1 VIHRIFGSSV
11 EHSSRLRKLRPKRKR
26 RLKQNI
32 LTLGP
37 VRKIHMRPPEP
48 SRALVWQQVH
58 WPVPLDAQLASGLLR
73 RLASDLTRQ
82 PVIWEVRV
90 SEGTSTH
97 IVGTAA
103 HQVKAVTRAMEA
115 LVPGTATSAW
125 ADVRPQVARS
135 ARLQVKGQQL
145 HLAAD
150 SAPHA
155 ARTLLAALTEA
166 CFRDEHAVLQVIL
179 SRGRSP
185 QTIAARP
192 ADPTQSW
199 FDMLA
204 SGGRPASGE
213 LAGRMRDKASQ
224 PGFEAVIRV
233 AATAKSE
240 ARRVTIMQGI
250 LSAIRTLQAPGVRI
264 DFVKDSGDALDRA
277 LVPFWAPLLLSTAEA
292 LSLIAWPLE
301 ADDLPGL
308 PAAHPKSLRLST
320 TDNEMVRVFAKTT
333 APGKTQ
339 PLGLSIEDNL
349 FHSVILGPTGSGKST
364 AMLNL
369 IVADLRAGRGL
380 VVIDPKGDLVQD
392 ILERIP
398 PSRRADVAVL
408 DPTDATPVGLNPLRV
423 PGTSA
428 ELIADG
434 VVTIFRD
441 LFPSSFGPRTSE
453 MVNAS
458 ILTLA
463 NHPGATLTWLPRLL
477 TDARFRSTLIG
488 GLNDPDGLETLWAE
502 YGDMSDRQQAQFAG
516 PVLTRLRQ
524 FLLRPSLKRVL
535 DQSDPKFQLDEIF
548 TKHKVL
554 LVPLNTGIL
563 GNDGARLLGSLLVS
577 QLWQLTLGRAVHSK
591 SNRQPVSIFV
601 DELQEFIHLGGN
613 DLSDAL
619 ARSRSLGVAWNL
631 AHQFRDQLPTDTKN
645 ALDANALNKI
655 VFGLGAKDAR
665 ELAAMAPEL
674 TSEDFMTLPQY
685 GIYASLMRNGRHL
698 GWVSGQTSPPP
709 AVTSSPVDIIA
720 ASQARYGSN
729 SEPAESNTEVADAR
743 RPAADGPIGR
753 RTRSQS

>member
-1 VIHRIFGSSV
+1 
-11 EHSSRLRKLRPKRKR
+11 
-26 RLKQNI
+26 
-32 LTLGP
+32 
-37 VRKIHMRPPEP
+37 MRTPDP
-48 SRALVWQQVH
+48 SRTLVWQQVH
-58 WPVPLDAQLASGLLR
+58 WPVPLDAQLGLGLVR

-90 SEGTSTH
+90 SEGAATH
-97 IVGTAA
+97 LVGTPA
-103 HQVKAVTRAMEA
+103 HQVKAVTRAIEG
-115 LVPGTATSAW
+115 LVPGTVTSAEGET
-125 ADVRPQVARS
+125 RPQVARS
-135 ARLQVKGQQL
+135 ARLQVKGQLL

-150 SAPHA
+150 NAPHA

-166 CFRDEHAVLQVIL
+166 HFRQEHAVLQVAL

-185 QTIAARP
+185 QTIAAKP

-199 FDMLA
+199 FDVLA
-204 SGGRPASGE
+204 TGGRPASSE
-213 LAGRMRDKASQ
+213 LTSRMRDKASQ
-224 PGFEAVIRV
+224 PGVEAVIRV
-233 AATAKSE
+233 AATANSE

-250 LSAIRTLQAPGVRI
+250 LSALRTLQAPGVRI
-264 DFVKDSGDALDRA
+264 DFVKDSGDSLDRA
-277 LVPFWAPLLLSTAEA
+277 LVPFWAPLRLSTVEV
-292 LSLIAWPLE
+292 LNLVAWPLE

-308 PAAHPKSLRLST
+308 PSRHPKALRLVGP
-320 TDNEMVRVFAKTT
+320 DIEKVRVFAATT

-369 IVADLRAGRGL
+369 IVADLKAGRGL
-380 VVIDPKGDLVQD
+380 VVVDPKGDLVQD

-398 PSRRADVAVL
+398 PSRRDDVAVL
-408 DPTDATPVGLNPLRV
+408 DPTDSVPVGLNPLHL

-434 VVTIFRD
+434 VVAIFRD
-441 LFPSSFGPRTSE
+441 LFPSAFGPRTSE
-453 MVNAS
+453 MVHAS

-463 NHPGATLTWLPRLL
+463 SHKGATLTWLPRLL

-488 GLNDPDGLETLWAE
+488 SLNDPDGLEVLWAE
-502 YGDMSDRQQAQFAG
+502 YGEMSERQQAQFAG
-516 PVLTRLRQ
+516 PVLSRLRQ

-535 DQSDPKFQLDEIF
+535 DQSEPKFQLDEVF

-563 GNDGARLLGSLLVS
+563 GNDAARLLGSLLVS
-577 QLWQLTLGRAVHSK
+577 QLWQLTLGRAAQPK
-591 SNRQPVSIFV
+591 DKRPPVSIYI

-631 AHQFRDQLPTDTKN
+631 AHQFRDQLPADTKN

-665 ELAAMAPEL
+665 EVAAMASAL
-674 TSEDFMTLPQY
+674 IAEDFMALPQY
-685 GIYASLMRNGRHL
+685 GVYASLMRNGRHL
-698 GWVSGQTSPPP
+698 GWVSGETAPPP
-709 AVTSSPVDIIA
+709 AVTSNPVEIVA
-720 ASQARYGSN
+720 ASQSRYGRDPEPPESSARTAQGRRSAA
-729 SEPAESNTEVADAR
+729 SE
-743 RPAADGPIGR
+743 PIGR
-753 RTRSQS
+753 RKRSQS

>member
-1 VIHRIFGSSV
+1 MSSP
-11 EHSSRLRKLRPKRKR
+11 ELSSREL
-26 RLKQNI
+26 I
-32 LTLGP
+32 
-37 VRKIHMRPPEP
+37 
-48 SRALVWQQVH
+48 WQRVH
-58 WPVPLDAQLASGLLR
+58 WPVPLDEHLASGLLR

-82 PVIWEVRV
+82 PIIWEVRV
-90 SEGTSTH
+90 SEGLVTH
-97 IVGTAA
+97 VVGTPA
-103 HQVKAVTRAMEA
+103 HQVKAVTGAIEG
-115 LVPGTATSAW
+115 LVPGTVTSPEG
-125 ADVRPQVARS
+125 DVRPHVARS

-150 SAPHA
+150 HAPNA

-166 CFRDEHAVLQVIL
+166 HFKEEHAVLQVVL

-185 QTIAARP
+185 EVLSARP

-199 FDMLA
+199 FEVLA
-204 SGGRPASGE
+204 SGGRPASPE

-233 AATAKSE
+233 AATAKSD
-240 ARRVTIMQGI
+240 ARRITIMQGI
-250 LSAIRTLQAPGVRI
+250 LSALRTLQAPGVRLT
-264 DFVKDSGDALDRA
+264 FVKDTGDALDRA
-277 LVPFWAPLLLSTAEA
+277 LVPFWAPLRISATEA

-308 PAAHPKSLRLST
+308 PAAHPKALRLHE
-320 TDNEMVRVFAKTT
+320 TDIEKIRVFAKTT
-333 APGKTQ
+333 APEKAQ
-339 PLGLSIEDNL
+339 PLGLSIEDNF

-369 IVADLRAGRGL
+369 IVADMKAGRGV

-398 PSRRADVAVL
+398 DQRRADVAVL
-408 DPTDATPVGLNPLRV
+408 DPTDSRPLGLNPLHV

-453 MVNAS
+453 MVHAS

-463 NHPGATLTWLPRLL
+463 HHPSATLTWLPRLL

-488 GLNDPDGLETLWAE
+488 KLKDPEGLESLWAE
-502 YGDMSDRQQAQFAG
+502 YGEMSERQQAQFAG
-516 PVLTRLRQ
+516 PVLSRLRQ

-535 DQSDPKFQLDEIF
+535 DQGEPKFQLNEVF
-548 TKHKVL
+548 TKHKIL

-563 GNDGARLLGSLLVS
+563 GNDAARLLGSLLVS
-577 QLWQLTLGRAVHSK
+577 QLWQLTLGRATQTK
-591 SNRQPVSIFV
+591 SHRPAVSIYV

-619 ARSRSLGVAWNL
+619 ARSRSLGVAWIL

-665 ELAAMAPEL
+665 ELAAMSPEL
-674 TSEDFMTLPQY
+674 VAEDFMTLPQY

-698 GWVSGQTSPPP
+698 GWVSGQTAASPEP
-709 AVTSSPVDIIA
+709 TSDPIEIIA
-720 ASQARYGSN
+720 ASQARYGSDP
-729 SEPAESNTEVADAR
+729 EPTNESSPLDSQSAKKKPSDE
-743 RPAADGPIGR
+743 PIGR
-753 RTRSQS
+753 RTRSAS

>member
-1 VIHRIFGSSV
+1 
-11 EHSSRLRKLRPKRKR
+11 
-26 RLKQNI
+26 
-32 LTLGP
+32 
-37 VRKIHMRPPEP
+37 MRSPDP

-58 WPVPLDAQLASGLLR
+58 WPVPLDGQLASGLLR
-73 RLASDLTRQ
+73 RLASDITRQ

-90 SEGTSTH
+90 SEGAVTH
-97 IVGTAA
+97 LVGTAT
-103 HQVKAVTRAMEA
+103 HQVRAVTRAIEG
-115 LVPGTATSAW
+115 LVPGTATSTE
-125 ADVRPQVARS
+125 DNVRPPVARS
-135 ARLQVKGQQL
+135 ARLQVKGQHL
-145 HLAAD
+145 HLAVVQ
-150 SAPHA
+150 APDA
-155 ARTLLAALTEA
+155 PRTLLAALTEA
-166 CFRDEHAVLQVIL
+166 HFREEHAVLQVVL

-185 QTIAARP
+185 QTIPARP

-199 FDMLA
+199 FEMLA
-204 SGGRPASGE
+204 SGGRPASSD

-233 AATAKSE
+233 SATAKSE

-250 LSAIRTLQAPGVRI
+250 LSALRTLQAPGVRME
-264 DFVKDSGDALDRA
+264 FAKDSGDALDRA
-277 LVPFWAPLLLSTAEA
+277 LVPFWTPLHLSTAEV

-308 PAAHPKSLRLST
+308 PAPHPKALRLSA
-320 TDNEMVRVFAKTT
+320 TDFEKTRIFAETT
-333 APGKTQ
+333 APGKTL

-369 IVADLRAGRGL
+369 IVADLKAGRGL

-398 PSRRADVAVL
+398 KGRRDDVAVL
-408 DPTDATPVGLNPLRV
+408 DPTAAAPVGLNPLHV
-423 PGTSA
+423 PGTSP

-453 MVNAS
+453 MVHAS

-463 NHPGATLTWLPRLL
+463 HHPGATLTWLPRLL

-488 GLNDPDGLETLWAE
+488 GLNDPDGLEPLWAE
-502 YGDMSDRQQAQFAG
+502 YGEMSDRQQGQFAG
-516 PVLTRLRQ
+516 PVLSRLRQ
-524 FLLRPSLKRVL
+524 FLMRPSLKRVL
-535 DQSDPKFQLDEIF
+535 DQSGPKFHLDEVF

-563 GNDGARLLGSLLVS
+563 GNDAARLLGSLLVS
-577 QLWQLTLGRAVHSK
+577 QLWQLTLGRAAEPK
-591 SNRQPVSIFV
+591 NKRPPVSIYV

-655 VFGLGAKDAR
+655 VFGLGSKDAR
-665 ELAAMAPEL
+665 DIAAMAPEL
-674 TSEDFMTLPQY
+674 IAEDFMTLPQY
-685 GIYASLMRNGRHL
+685 GIYTSLMRHGRHL
-698 GWVSGQTSPPP
+698 GWVSGKTLAPPLLTSKPIE
-709 AVTSSPVDIIA
+709 IIA
-720 ASQARYGSN
+720 ASQARYGRDP
-729 SEPAESNTEVADAR
+729 EPAESTPR
-743 RPAADGPIGR
+743 TPTSPKPATDEPIGR
-753 RTRSQS
+753 RKRSQP

>member
-1 VIHRIFGSSV
+1 
-11 EHSSRLRKLRPKRKR
+11 
-26 RLKQNI
+26 
-32 LTLGP
+32 
-37 VRKIHMRPPEP
+37 MRPPEP
-48 SRALVWQQVH
+48 SRELIWQQVH
-58 WPVPLDAQLASGLLR
+58 WPVPLDGQLASGLLR
-73 RLASDLTRQ
+73 RWASDLTRQ
-82 PVIWEVRV
+82 PIIWEVRV
-90 SEGTSTH
+90 SEGTVTH
-97 IVGTAA
+97 MVGTPA
-103 HQVKAVTRAMEA
+103 HQVKAVTRAIEG
-115 LVPGTATSAW
+115 LVPGTATSAEGD
-125 ADVRPQVARS
+125 ARPQVARS

-150 SAPHA
+150 NAPHA

-166 CFRDEHAVLQVIL
+166 HFREEHAVLQVVL

-185 QTIAARP
+185 QTLQAQP

-199 FDMLA
+199 FEVLA
-204 SGGRPASGE
+204 SGGRPASSE
-213 LAGRMRDKASQ
+213 LAGRMRDKANQ
-224 PGFEAVIRV
+224 PGFEAVVRL

-250 LSAIRTLQAPGVRI
+250 LAALRTLQAPGVRI
-264 DFVKDSGDALDRA
+264 DFVKDSGDSLDRA
-277 LVPFWAPLLLSTAEA
+277 LVPFWAPLRLSADEV

-308 PAAHPKSLRLST
+308 PAAHPKALRLSG
-320 TDNEMVRVFAKTT
+320 TDIEKVRVFAKTT
-333 APGKTQ
+333 APGKVQ

-369 IVADLRAGRGL
+369 IVADLKAGRGL

-398 PSRRADVAVL
+398 QSRRGDVAVL
-408 DPTDATPVGLNPLRV
+408 DPTDPVPVGLNPLRV

-428 ELIADG
+428 ELIADS

-453 MVNAS
+453 MVHAS

-463 NHPGATLTWLPRLL
+463 NHPSATLTWLPRLL
-477 TDARFRSTLIG
+477 ADARFRSTLIG
-488 GLNDPDGLETLWAE
+488 GLSDPDGLESLWAD
-502 YGDMSDRQQAQFAG
+502 YGEMSERQQAQFAG
-516 PVLTRLRQ
+516 PVLSRLRQ

-535 DQSDPKFQLDEIF
+535 DQSEPKFQLEEVF

-563 GNDGARLLGSLLVS
+563 GNDAARLLGSLLVS
-577 QLWQLTLGRAVHSK
+577 QLWQLTLGRAAQSK
-591 SNRQPVSIFV
+591 SQRPPVSIYV

-655 VFGLGAKDAR
+655 IFGLGVKDAR
-665 ELAAMAPEL
+665 EVAAMAPDL
-674 TSEDFMTLPQY
+674 IAEDFMTLPQY
-685 GIYASLMRNGRHL
+685 GIYASLMRNRRHL
-698 GWVSGQTSPPP
+698 GWVSGQTAPPP
-709 AVTSSPVDIIA
+709 AATSSPIEIIA
-720 ASQARYGSN
+720 TSQARYGR
-729 SEPAESNTEVADAR
+729 EPEPTNESSA
-743 RPAADGPIGR
+743 PASQNAKRKPSDEPIGR
-753 RTRSQS
+753 RRRRTS